1 MASLMARALSRSRPI
16 GFSTMI
22 RAHGRSWP
30 LATNLARW
38 SCSNSESLGGFR
50 TGASGIVLLHGMT
63 AELIAKRREHPF
75 GEWIVLS
82 GSEAREQGGGDDRQR
97 YRSFNRVLH
106 GPAAFSRI
114 LDVRFETR

>member
-1 MASLMARALSRSRPI
+1 
-16 GFSTMI
+16 
-22 RAHGRSWP
+22 
-30 LATNLARW
+30 
-38 SCSNSESLGGFR
+38 
-50 TGASGIVLLHGMT
+50 MT

-82 GSEAREQGGGDDRQR
+82 GSQAREQGGGDDRQR

-114 LDVRFETR
+114 LDVRFETREVGVFGERACRELEQPGSDDAAVVPERGDRGEIDRIRAC